1 MHATLLGPYV
11 EEMVSMAD
19 NHAIPIDAVAVS
31 RGPGSYTGL
40 RIGASMAKGL
50 CYARGLRLVAVD
62 TLRLMCVPALLHR
75 DDVPEDALYCPMI
88 DARRM
93 EVYTALYDRALREV
107 MSVRAMVVDKDS
119 FAGVLGERTVVFM
132 GDGAEKCKG
141 VIGGRNAVF
150 IDGVRP
156 LAKNMLPLAEQML
169 ARGETEDVA
178 GFEPFY
184 LKNFVPTVAKKLF

>member
-62 TLRLMCVPALLHR
+62 TLRLMCVPVLLYR

-107 MSVRAMVVDKDS
+107 MSVRAMVVDEDS
-119 FAGVLGERTVVFM
+119 FADVLGERTVVFM

-141 VIGGRNAVF
+141 AIGGRNALF